1 MNNYF
6 SELLSHWHP
15 LRDEHL
21 WVLATVYKTV
31 GPCYRRAGAMML
43 FNDLG
48 QQFGLLSGGC
58 LEADIQRQA
67 ARVMQNKQTLTVSYD
82 GGDEDDI
89 AFQLGI
95 GCGGTVHIVLQ
106 PILAERNYLSLIAVY
121 EHLSQGGT
129 GLYSQLIATDGAVE
143 NHWQISPPS
152 ADCCAQR
159 CSSELKE
166 KDNQTW
172 LLTKLSPPPH
182 LLVIG
187 AGVDAQ
193 PLVQMAKTLGWTVT
207 LWDSRPANGRREYF
221 MSADQILRQ
230 PLNELMEHKSAVHWN
245 AAVVMSHNLQM
256 DADAIRALQSSAI
269 EYLALLGPVSRKHQ
283 VLALAQLEEAELC
296 IPLAGPAG
304 LNLGAELPEGI
315 ALSILAECHAVLQGT
330 AGQSLSGVLTAV
342 TENSQ

>member
-1 MNNYF
+1 MLNAMNNHLN
-6 SELLSHWHP
+6 ELLKHWHP

-67 ARVMQNKQTLTVSYD
+67 SRAIQGKRALTVIYD
-82 GGDEDDI
+82 GVDEDDI
-89 AFQLGI
+89 AFKLGI

-106 PILAERNYLSLIAVY
+106 PILPELNYLNLVEVY
-121 EHLSQGGT
+121 KHLSSGGT
-129 GLYSQLIATDGAVE
+129 GLYSQLIATDGAVRS
-143 NHWQISPPS
+143 HW
-152 ADCCAQR
+152 DTYGCVAQKT
-159 CSSELKE
+159 SSELIE
-166 KDNQTW
+166 KDSQTW
-172 LLTKLSPPPH
+172 LLTMLSPPPH

-193 PLVQMAKTLGWTVT
+193 PVVQLAKTLGWTVT

-230 PLNELMEHKSAVHWN
+230 PLNRLMQHKSAAHWN
-245 AAVVMSHNLQM
+245 AAVVMAHNLQM
-256 DADAIRALQSSAI
+256 DADAIRTLQGSAI
-269 EYLALLGPVSRKHQ
+269 EYLALLGPVSRKQQ
-283 VLALAQLEEAELC
+283 VLALAGLDEKQLC

-315 ALSILAECHAVLQGT
+315 ALSILAECHAVLQGA
-330 AGQSLSGVLTAV
+330 AGQSLSGVLAAV
-342 TENSQ
+342 SESR

>member
-1 MNNYF
+1 MNNHLT
-6 SELLSHWHP
+6 ELLKHWYP

-58 LEADIQRQA
+58 LEADIQRHA
-67 ARVMQNKQTLTVSYD
+67 ARVMQSKQALLVSYD
-82 GGDEDDI
+82 GSDEDDI
-89 AFQLGI
+89 TFQLGI

-106 PILAERNYLSLIAVY
+106 PILAELAYLNLMDVH
-121 EHLSQGGT
+121 EHLSSGGS
-129 GLYSQLIATDGAVE
+129 GLYSQLIANDGQVE
-143 NHWQISPPS
+143 SRWEIAQPS
-152 ADCCAQR
+152 TQNS
-159 CSSELKE
+159 SSELIE
-166 KDNQTW
+166 KNHQTW
-172 LLTKLSPPPH
+172 LLTRLSPPPH

-187 AGVDAQ
+187 GGVDAQ
-193 PLVQMAKTLGWTVT
+193 PVVQLAKTLGWTVT
-207 LWDSRPANGRREYF
+207 LWDSRPANGRREHF

-230 PLNELMEHKSAVHWN
+230 PLDQLMQHKSAAQWN

-256 DADAIRALQSSAI
+256 DAHAIKALQGSAI
-269 EYLALLGPVSRKHQ
+269 GYLALLGPASRKQQ
-283 VLALAQLEEAELC
+283 VLALAQLDEQQLH

-315 ALSILAECHAVLQGT
+315 ALSILAECHAVLQS
-330 AGQSLSGVLTAV
+330 ADGQSLSDAFNTMA
-342 TENSQ
+342 ES

>member
-1 MNNYF
+1 MNNHLT
-6 SELLSHWHP
+6 ELLKHWYP
-15 LRDEHL
+15 RRDEHL

-67 ARVMQNKQTLTVSYD
+67 SRVMQSKQTLTVSYD

-106 PILAERNYLSLIAVY
+106 PILAELHYLHLAEVQ
-121 EHLSQGGT
+121 EQLSQGGM

-143 NHWQISPPS
+143 NRWEISQLS
-152 ADCCAQR
+152 TDRSTQR
-159 CSSELKE
+159 SSPELIE
-166 KDNQTW
+166 KNNQTW
-172 LLTKLSPPPH
+172 LLTHLSPPPH

-193 PLVQMAKTLGWTVT
+193 PVVQMAKTLGWTVT

-221 MSADQILRQ
+221 MSADQILHQ
-230 PLNELMEHKSAVHWN
+230 PLNELMEHGSAIHWN
-245 AAVVMSHNLQM
+245 AAVLMSHNLQM
-256 DADAIRALQSSAI
+256 DADAIKALQGSAI
-269 EYLALLGPVSRKHQ
+269 GYLALLGPASRKQQ
-283 VLALAQLEEAELC
+283 VLALAQLDEKELS

-315 ALSILAECHAVLQGT
+315 ALSILAECHAVLHGAT
-330 AGQSLSGVLTAV
+330 AQSLNGVLAAV
-342 TENSQ
+342 SETS

>member
-1 MNNYF
+1 MTNHF
-6 SELLSHWHP
+6 TELLKHWHP
-15 LRDEHL
+15 LRDQHL
-21 WVLATVYKTV
+21 WVLATVYRTV

-67 ARVMQNKQTLTVSYD
+67 ARVMQSKQTLTVSYD

-106 PILAERNYLSLIAVY
+106 PILAELNYLNLLEVC
-121 EHLSQGGT
+121 EHLSRGGA
-129 GLYSQLIATDGAVE
+129 GLYSQLIATDGTVQAAWDVAQLS
-143 NHWQISPPS
+143 N
-152 ADCCAQR
+152 DGCAQKP
-159 CSSELKE
+159 CSELIEKE
-166 KDNQTW
+166 NQTW
-172 LLTKLSPPPH
+172 LLTNLSPPPH

-193 PLVQMAKTLGWTVT
+193 PLVQMAKTLGWTLS

-230 PLNELMEHKSAVHWN
+230 PLNELMEHRSAIHWN

-256 DADAIRALQSSAI
+256 DADAIKALQGSAI
-269 EYLALLGPVSRKHQ
+269 GYLALLGPASRKQQ
-283 VLALAQLEEAELC
+283 VLALAQLEEQELC

-315 ALSILAECHAVLQGT
+315 ALSILAECHAVLQGA
-330 AGQSLSGVLTAV
+330 AGQSLSGVLATVA
-342 TENSQ
+342 ESP

>member
-1 MNNYF
+1 MNNHF
-6 SELLSHWHP
+6 TELLNYWHP

-67 ARVMQNKQTLTVSYD
+67 ARVMQTKQALTVSYD

-106 PILAERNYLSLIAVY
+106 PILPELHYL
-121 EHLSQGGT
+121 HLNEVHEQLSNGGK
-129 GLYSQLIATDGAVE
+129 GLYSQLIATDGTVQTAWEVS
-143 NHWQISPPS
+143 QCSAQKPSP
-152 ADCCAQR
+152 
-159 CSSELKE
+159 ELIE

-172 LLTKLSPPPH
+172 LLTYLSPPPH

-193 PLVQMAKTLGWTVT
+193 PVVQMAKTLGWTVT

-230 PLNELMEHKSAVHWN
+230 PLNELIEHKSAAHWN

-256 DADAIRALQSSAI
+256 DAHAIKALQGSAI
-269 EYLALLGPVSRKHQ
+269 EYLALLGPASRKQQ
-283 VLALAQLEEAELC
+283 VLALAELNEQELR

-315 ALSILAECHAVLQGT
+315 ALSILAECHAVLQG
-330 AGQSLSGVLTAV
+330 AAAQSLSGVLAV
-342 TENSQ
+342 VAENP

>member
-1 MNNYF
+1 MNNHLT
-6 SELLSHWHP
+6 ELLKHWHP

-48 QQFGLLSGGC
+48 QPFGLLSGGC
-58 LEADIQRQA
+58 LEADIQRHA
-67 ARVMQNKQTLTVSYD
+67 ARVMHSKRSLTVSYD
-82 GGDEDDI
+82 GSDEDDI
-89 AFQLGI
+89 TFQLGI

-106 PILAERNYLSLIAVY
+106 PILPKLHYL
-121 EHLSQGGT
+121 HLNEVHEQLNNGGK
-129 GLYSQLIATDGAVE
+129 GLYYQLIAADGE
-143 NHWQISPPS
+143 IETRWETSQLSNDRSTQRSSP
-152 ADCCAQR
+152 
-159 CSSELKE
+159 ELIE

-172 LLTKLSPPPH
+172 LLTNLSPPPH

-193 PLVQMAKTLGWTVT
+193 PVVQMAKTLGWTVT

-230 PLNELMEHKSAVHWN
+230 PLNQLMEHKSAARWD
-245 AAVVMSHNLQM
+245 AAVVMSHNLQI
-256 DADAIRALQSSAI
+256 DADAIKALQGSAI
-269 EYLALLGPVSRKHQ
+269 GYLALLGPASRKQQ
-283 VLALAQLEEAELC
+283 VLALAHLDEQELC

-315 ALSILAECHAVLQGT
+315 ALSILAECHAVLQGA
-330 AGQSLSGVLTAV
+330 AGQSLSGVLATVAE
-342 TENSQ
+342 TP

>member
-1 MNNYF
+1 MNNHF
-6 SELLSHWHP
+6 TELLKHWHP

-67 ARVMQNKQTLTVSYD
+67 ARVMQSKQTLTVSYD
-82 GGDEDDI
+82 GGDEDDL

-106 PILAERNYLSLIAVY
+106 PILAELNYLNLLEVC
-121 EHLSQGGT
+121 EHLSSGGT
-129 GLYSQLIATDGAVE
+129 GLYSQLIATDGTVQTT
-143 NHWQISPPS
+143 WQISQSS
-152 ADCCAQR
+152 AQKP
-159 CSSELKE
+159 SSELIE

-172 LLTKLSPPPH
+172 LLTHLSPPPH

-193 PLVQMAKTLGWTVT
+193 PVVQMAKTLGWTVT

-230 PLNELMEHKSAVHWN
+230 PLNQLMEHKSAAHWN

-256 DADAIRALQSSAI
+256 DADAIKALQGSAI
-269 EYLALLGPVSRKHQ
+269 DYLALLGPASRKQQ
-283 VLALAQLEEAELC
+283 VLALAHLDEQELC

-315 ALSILAECHAVLQGT
+315 ALSILAECHAVLQGAT
-330 AGQSLSGVLTAV
+330 GQSLSGVLAAV
-342 TENSQ
+342 SKTP

>member
-1 MNNYF
+1 MNNHLT
-6 SELLSHWHP
+6 ELLKHWYP
-15 LRDEHL
+15 RRDERL

-67 ARVMQNKQTLTVSYD
+67 ARVMQSKQSLTVSYD

-106 PILAERNYLSLIAVY
+106 PIVAELNYL
-121 EHLSQGGT
+121 HLTEVQEQLGQGGM
-129 GLYSQLIATDGAVE
+129 GLYSQLIATDGTVE
-143 NHWQISPPS
+143 NHWEISQLSTGCSTQRPS
-152 ADCCAQR
+152 P
-159 CSSELKE
+159 ELIE
-166 KDNQTW
+166 KDNQAW
-172 LLTKLSPPPH
+172 LLTHLSPPPH

-187 AGVDAQ
+187 GGVDAQ
-193 PLVQMAKTLGWTVT
+193 PVVQMAKTLGWTVT

-230 PLNELMEHKSAVHWN
+230 PLNQLMEHRTAAHWN
-245 AAVVMSHNLQM
+245 AAVVMSHNLQI
-256 DADAIRALQSSAI
+256 DADAIKALQGSAI
-269 EYLALLGPVSRKHQ
+269 DYLALLGPASRKQQ
-283 VLALAQLEEAELC
+283 VLALAHLDEQELC
-296 IPLAGPAG
+296 ISLAGPAG

-315 ALSILAECHAVLQGT
+315 ALSILAECHAVMQGAT
-330 AGQSLSGVLTAV
+330 GQSLSGVLAAV
-342 TENSQ
+342 SETP

>member
-1 MNNYF
+1 MLNAMNNHLN
-6 SELLSHWHP
+6 ELLKHWHP

-67 ARVMQNKQTLTVSYD
+67 SRAMQDKRALTVSYD
-82 GGDEDDI
+82 GVDEDDI
-89 AFQLGI
+89 AFKLGI

-106 PILAERNYLSLIAVY
+106 PILPELNYLNLVEVY
-121 EHLSQGGT
+121 KHLSSGGT
-129 GLYSQLIATDGAVE
+129 GLYSQLIATDGAVRS
-143 NHWQISPPS
+143 HW
-152 ADCCAQR
+152 DTDGCVAQKT
-159 CSSELKE
+159 SSELIE
-166 KDNQTW
+166 KDSQTW
-172 LLTKLSPPPH
+172 LLTMLSPPPH

-193 PLVQMAKTLGWTVT
+193 PVVQLAKTLGWTVT

-230 PLNELMEHKSAVHWN
+230 PLNRLMQHKSAAHWN
-245 AAVVMSHNLQM
+245 AAVVMAHNLQM
-256 DADAIRALQSSAI
+256 DADAIRTLQGSAI
-269 EYLALLGPVSRKHQ
+269 EYLALLGPVSRKQQ
-283 VLALAQLEEAELC
+283 VLALAGLDEKQLC

-315 ALSILAECHAVLQGT
+315 ALSILAECHAVLQGA
-330 AGQSLSGVLTAV
+330 AGQSLSGVLAAV
-342 TENSQ
+342 SESR

>member
-1 MNNYF
+1 MLNAMNNHLN
-6 SELLSHWHP
+6 ELLKHWHP

-67 ARVMQNKQTLTVSYD
+67 SRAMQGKRALTVIYD
-82 GGDEDDI
+82 GVDEDDI
-89 AFQLGI
+89 AFKLGI

-106 PILAERNYLSLIAVY
+106 PILPELNYLNLVEVY
-121 EHLSQGGT
+121 KHLSSGGT
-129 GLYSQLIATDGAVE
+129 GLYSQLIATDGAVRS
-143 NHWQISPPS
+143 HW
-152 ADCCAQR
+152 DTDGCVAQKT
-159 CSSELKE
+159 SSELIE
-166 KDNQTW
+166 KDSQTW
-172 LLTKLSPPPH
+172 LLTMLSPPPH

-187 AGVDAQ
+187 AGIDAQ
-193 PLVQMAKTLGWTVT
+193 PVVQLAKTLGWTVT

-230 PLNELMEHKSAVHWN
+230 PLNRLMQHKSAAHWN
-245 AAVVMSHNLQM
+245 AAVVMAHNLQM
-256 DADAIRALQSSAI
+256 DADAIRTLQGSAI
-269 EYLALLGPVSRKHQ
+269 EYLALLGPVSRKQQ
-283 VLALAQLEEAELC
+283 VLALAGLDEKQLC

-315 ALSILAECHAVLQGT
+315 ALSILAECHAVLQGA
-330 AGQSLSGVLTAV
+330 AGQSLSGVLAAV
-342 TENSQ
+342 SESR

>member
-1 MNNYF
+1 MNNHLT
-6 SELLSHWHP
+6 ELLKHWHP

-21 WVLATVYKTV
+21 WVLATVYKTL

-67 ARVMQNKQTLTVSYD
+67 ARVMQSKQTLTVSYD

-106 PILAERNYLSLIAVY
+106 PIVAELNYLHLTEVH
-121 EHLSQGGT
+121 EQLSQGGM
-129 GLYSQLIATDGAVE
+129 GLYSQLITTGGTVE
-143 NHWQISPPS
+143 NHWETSQLSNDRSTQRSSP
-152 ADCCAQR
+152 
-159 CSSELKE
+159 ELIE

-172 LLTKLSPPPH
+172 LLTNLSPPPH

-193 PLVQMAKTLGWTVT
+193 PVVQMAKTLGWTVT
-207 LWDSRPANGRREYF
+207 LWDSRPANGRR
-221 MSADQILRQ
+221 
-230 PLNELMEHKSAVHWN
+230 
-245 AAVVMSHNLQM
+245 
-256 DADAIRALQSSAI
+256 
-269 EYLALLGPVSRKHQ
+269 
-283 VLALAQLEEAELC
+283 
-296 IPLAGPAG
+296 
-304 LNLGAELPEGI
+304 
-315 ALSILAECHAVLQGT
+315 
-330 AGQSLSGVLTAV
+330 
-342 TENSQ
+342 

>member
-1 MNNYF
+1 MLNAMNNHLN
-6 SELLSHWHP
+6 ELLKHWHP

-67 ARVMQNKQTLTVSYD
+67 SRAMQGKRALTVSYD
-82 GGDEDDI
+82 GVDEDDI
-89 AFQLGI
+89 AFKLGI

-106 PILAERNYLSLIAVY
+106 PILPELNYLNLVEVY
-121 EHLSQGGT
+121 KHLSSGGT
-129 GLYSQLIATDGAVE
+129 GLYSQLIATDGAVRS
-143 NHWQISPPS
+143 HW
-152 ADCCAQR
+152 DTDGCVAQKT
-159 CSSELKE
+159 SSELIE
-166 KDNQTW
+166 KDSQTW
-172 LLTKLSPPPH
+172 LLTMLSPPPH

-187 AGVDAQ
+187 AGIDAQ
-193 PLVQMAKTLGWTVT
+193 PVVQLAKTLGWTVT

-230 PLNELMEHKSAVHWN
+230 PLNRLMQHKSAAHWN
-245 AAVVMSHNLQM
+245 AAVVMAHNLQM
-256 DADAIRALQSSAI
+256 DADAIRTLQGSAI
-269 EYLALLGPVSRKHQ
+269 EYLALLGPVSRKQQ
-283 VLALAQLEEAELC
+283 VLALAGLDEKQLC

-315 ALSILAECHAVLQGT
+315 ALSILAECHAVLQGA
-330 AGQSLSGVLTAV
+330 AGQSLSGVLAAV
-342 TENSQ
+342 SESR

>member
-1 MNNYF
+1 MTNHF
-6 SELLSHWHP
+6 TELLKHWHP
-15 LRDEHL
+15 LRDQHL
-21 WVLATVYKTV
+21 WVLATVYRTV

-67 ARVMQNKQTLTVSYD
+67 ARVMQSKQALTVSYD

-106 PILAERNYLSLIAVY
+106 PILAELNYLNLLEVC
-121 EHLSQGGT
+121 EHLSRGGA
-129 GLYSQLIATDGAVE
+129 GLYSQLIATDGTVQTAWDVAQLS
-143 NHWQISPPS
+143 N
-152 ADCCAQR
+152 DGCAQKP
-159 CSSELKE
+159 CSELIEKE
-166 KDNQTW
+166 NQTW
-172 LLTKLSPPPH
+172 LLTNLSPPPH

-187 AGVDAQ
+187 AGVNAQ
-193 PLVQMAKTLGWTVT
+193 PLVQMAKTLGWTLS
-207 LWDSRPANGRREYF
+207 LWDSRLANGRREYF

-230 PLNELMEHKSAVHWN
+230 PLNELMEHKSAIHWN

-256 DADAIRALQSSAI
+256 DADAIKALQGSAI
-269 EYLALLGPVSRKHQ
+269 GYLALLGPASRKQQ
-283 VLALAQLEEAELC
+283 VLALAQLEEQELC

-315 ALSILAECHAVLQGT
+315 ALSILAECHAVLQGA
-330 AGQSLSGVLTAV
+330 AGQSLSGVLATVA
-342 TENSQ
+342 ESP

>member
-1 MNNYF
+1 MLNAMNNHLN
-6 SELLSHWHP
+6 ELLKHWHP

-67 ARVMQNKQTLTVSYD
+67 SRAMQDKRALTVSYD
-82 GGDEDDI
+82 GVDEDDI
-89 AFQLGI
+89 AFKLGI

-106 PILAERNYLSLIAVY
+106 PILPELNYLNLVEVY
-121 EHLSQGGT
+121 KHLSSGGT
-129 GLYSQLIATDGAVE
+129 GLYSQLIATDGAVRS
-143 NHWQISPPS
+143 HW
-152 ADCCAQR
+152 DTDGCVAQKT
-159 CSSELKE
+159 SSELIE
-166 KDNQTW
+166 KDSQTW
-172 LLTKLSPPPH
+172 LLTMLSPPPH

-187 AGVDAQ
+187 AGIDAQ
-193 PLVQMAKTLGWTVT
+193 PVVQLAKTLGWTVT

-230 PLNELMEHKSAVHWN
+230 PLNRLMQHKSAAHWN
-245 AAVVMSHNLQM
+245 AAVVMAHNLQM
-256 DADAIRALQSSAI
+256 DADAIRTLQGSAI
-269 EYLALLGPVSRKHQ
+269 EYLALLGPVSRKQQ
-283 VLALAQLEEAELC
+283 VLALAGLDEKQLC

-315 ALSILAECHAVLQGT
+315 ALSILAECHAVLQGA
-330 AGQSLSGVLTAV
+330 AGQSLSGVLAAV
-342 TENSQ
+342 SESR